1 MTLVVSPA
9 ALRDVWISNHPDDP
23 GEAQKWRPDLVESGQ
38 LVWTSYHSLRGKRRN
53 KNGNWVPDA
62 SLDPELHHRWDTVI
76 FDESHNLKE
85 RKTTWTVAAKMLR
98 SDRTFLA
105 TGTALPNWGH
115 EIFTA
120 LQFVFPEEAHRGKQY
135 GSYWRWVEQWFQTRP
150 DPHGNAHS
158 RIVGDLYPGYTWEDF
173 ARGNGMGGRW
183 LRRAQEEVL
192 GELPPVTVQ
201 TIRVPMGTEQRR
213 AYGELRRAAYAL
225 IPETGHEVVA
235 WSAGGVYP
243 KLLRL
248 STGIEVEDPNYTK
261 YGSKLTVVRELMA
274 NRTHPTLIFC
284 HFRATAEVCA
294 NMLRKD
300 GFRVGVISGAYTDTQ
315 RRQAVADFR
324 QGRYDVLV
332 GTLATM
338 SEGFTLTRADT
349 AIFIERDPRPSKN
362 LQAIRR
368 IQRFGQDRPCLRID
382 LITPGTVDEVM
393 LQLLADKSDQQAAAI
408 TGFDL
413 AQAERAL

>member
-1 MTLVVSPA
+1 
-9 ALRDVWISNHPDDP
+9 
-23 GEAQKWRPDLVESGQ
+23 
-38 LVWTSYHSLRGKRRN
+38 
-53 KNGNWVPDA
+53 
-62 SLDPELHHRWDTVI
+62 
-76 FDESHNLKE
+76 
-85 RKTTWTVAAKMLR
+85 
-98 SDRTFLA
+98 
-105 TGTALPNWGH
+105 
-115 EIFTA
+115 
-120 LQFVFPEEAHRGKQY
+120 
-135 GSYWRWVEQWFQTRP
+135 
-150 DPHGNAHS
+150 
-158 RIVGDLYPGYTWEDF
+158 
-173 ARGNGMGGRW
+173 
-183 LRRAQEEVL
+183 
-192 GELPPVTVQ
+192 
-201 TIRVPMGTEQRR
+201 
-213 AYGELRRAAYAL
+213 
-225 IPETGHEVVA
+225 VA